1 MANANAASKLYVCAT
16 PQNSNLTQVQYEALA
31 WVEVG
36 GLGSHGET
44 GNSTNMLT
52 YDTWGDAVIQKAKG
66 MTDAGSPE
74 IECARLATDPGQIIL
89 NAAGVVGNANNY
101 AFKMLRSD
109 AQGNGNPS
117 VMYNRGLV
125 SGPKRPN
132 GRNEDF
138 DILVWTL
145 GLQQAEI
152 IVNAGAASGNPPVN
166 TVVPAITG
174 TLTVGQTITL
184 GNGTW
189 TGTATITY
197 TYQWFANGV
206 AIPGATANTYVL
218 TSTEL
223 GKRIQGMVY
232 ASNSVG
238 NALSMSALSAA
249 VT

>member
-16 PQNSNLTQVQYEALA
+16 PQNSTLTQVQYEALA

-44 GNSTNMLT
+44 GNNTNVLT
-52 YDTWGDAVIQKAKG
+52 YDTWGDAVVQKAKG

-74 IECARLATDPGQIIL
+74 IEVARIASDAGQAIL
-89 NAAGVVGNANNY
+89 TAAGVVGNANNY

-117 VMYNRGLV
+117 VMYNRGIV
-125 SGPKRPN
+125 TGPRRPN

-138 DILVWTL
+138 DLLVYTL
-145 GLQQAEI
+145 GLQQPEI

-166 TVVPAITG
+166 TVAPAITG
-174 TLTVGQTITL
+174 TMTVGQTLTL

-197 TYQWFANGV
+197 TYQWFAAGV
-206 AIPGATANTYVL
+206 AIAGATASTYVL
-218 TSTEL
+218 TSSEQ
-223 GKRIQGMVY
+223 GKRIQGIVY

-238 NALSMSALSAA
+238 NAMSFTALGAA